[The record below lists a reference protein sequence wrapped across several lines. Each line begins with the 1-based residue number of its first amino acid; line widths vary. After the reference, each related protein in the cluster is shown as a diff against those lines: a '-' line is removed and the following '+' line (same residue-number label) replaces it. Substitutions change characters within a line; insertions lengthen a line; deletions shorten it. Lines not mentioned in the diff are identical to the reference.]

1 MNPPAGGGMVMSSFP
16 LVPAAGY
23 AELQARGPMAAFLN
37 VPIRRQQILLFVVDL
52 VLLFISLALAFI
64 IARLANFNVLPL
76 IQELALA
83 SIIYFCIYT
92 LVFFVG
98 QIYDV
103 ESRYDEMRSFLYIAM
118 LVGFANLLIVS
129 VYHFMPYYRMAWRVV
144 AIQAPLAIIF
154 IYLWRRLY
162 AMVSRRL
169 MPARKVVVLG
179 AGGALDSVL
188 GELSQGVQGEFA
200 LAGIVDG
207 SGAAASSLA
216 GVPILGSAAD
226 LKEIVARERIST
238 IVFSPGYRSRA
249 DGRTIRDLLDLK
261 AQGVQVCELPTFYT
275 RLTGR
280 VPVRLIEDHWLLFSQ
295 DFAGIARADER
306 NLKRLMDVVIAA
318 GALTLLSP
326 LMAIVAAAIR
336 LTSPGPA
343 LYRQER
349 VGLNRRS
356 YQILKFRTMRADA
369 ESSDGPVWASPND
382 RRVTRVGK
390 WLRRFRLDETPQF
403 FNVLKGEMSVIG
415 PRPERP
421 HFIDVLERDIPY
433 YSLRFAA
440 RPGMTGWAQVNYSY
454 GRSVEDAHTKL
465 QYDLYYIQEMSPFL
479 DMVILLKTLQTL
491 LFRPGA

>member
-1 MNPPAGGGMVMSSFP
+1 
-16 LVPAAGY
+16 
-23 AELQARGPMAAFLN
+23 MAALLK
-37 VPIRRQQILLFVVDL
+37 VPVRRQQILLFVVDL
-52 VLLFISLALAFI
+52 GLLFISLAMAFI

-83 SIIYFCIYT
+83 SIIYFCVYT
-92 LVFFVG
+92 LVFFIG

-118 LVGFANLLIVS
+118 LVGFANIVIVS
-129 VYHFMPYYRMAWRVV
+129 IYHYMPYYRMAWRVV
-144 AIQAPLAIIF
+144 AIQAPLAVIF

-169 MPARKVVVLG
+169 MPARKVLLLG

-188 GELSQGVQGEFA
+188 EDLSSNAHGEFA

-207 SGAAASSLA
+207 DGSPLARRHGVPVLGPAAA
-216 GVPILGSAAD
+216 
-226 LKEIVARERIST
+226 LKEIVQRERIST

-249 DGRTIRDLLDLK
+249 DGQTIRDLLDLK
-261 AQGVQVCELPTFYT
+261 AQGVQVTELPTFYM

-306 NLKRLMDVVIAA
+306 NLKRLMDLAIAS
-318 GALTLLSP
+318 GALLLLSP
-326 LMAIVAAAIR
+326 VMAVVAAAVR

-349 VGLNRRS
+349 IGLNRRP
-356 YQILKFRTMRADA
+356 YQILKFRTMPVDA
-369 ESSDGPVWASPND
+369 ETGQGPVWASVND
-382 RRVTRVGK
+382 RRVTKVGK
-390 WLRRFRLDETPQF
+390 LLRRFRLDETPQF